1 MTTITAEPAARF
13 EIGRILERMAGVL
26 RRNFA
31 SLALIALLL
40 SALPH
45 ALGALLVLAS
55 HHDVGE
61 VVAPVIQRWG
71 PAFWVMGVLGVVS
84 AILLQ
89 PALLFGVAKDLTG
102 ARASL
107 GEMLAVAVRTAL
119 PVLAVGI
126 VAWLAVC
133 VAAIF
138 LIVPGIIVA
147 LILCVALPA
156 RVLEGP
162 GVMRAL
168 NRSADL
174 TRGHRWGILGF
185 FLILMLIF
193 IVISMIAGVV
203 TSALHLVA
211 GEDFMGSM
219 MSGARYSWWNWPSLL
234 IVRPLVSALETL
246 IGATAAAALYY
257 ELRQVKEG
265 VDAGSLLANFD

>member
-1 MTTITAEPAARF
+1 MTTIAVAPAARF

-26 RRNFA
+26 RRKFA

-61 VVAPVIQRWG
+61 FAPVLHQWG
-71 PAFWVMGVLGVVS
+71 PVFWVMGVLGVLS

-107 GEMLAVAVRTAL
+107 SEMLAVAVRTAL

-126 VAWLAVC
+126 VVGLAVG

-138 LIVPGIIVA
+138 LIVPGIIVG

-162 GVMRAL
+162 GVIRAL

-174 TRGHRWGILGF
+174 TRGHRWSILGF
-185 FLILMLIF
+185 FLILMLVF
-193 IVISMIAGVV
+193 IVISMVASVV
-203 TSALHLVA
+203 TSVFTWPR
-211 GEDFMGSM
+211 ERTSW
-219 MSGARYSWWNWPSLL
+219 AR
-234 IVRPLVSALETL
+234 
-246 IGATAAAALYY
+246 
-257 ELRQVKEG
+257 
-265 VDAGSLLANFD
+265 